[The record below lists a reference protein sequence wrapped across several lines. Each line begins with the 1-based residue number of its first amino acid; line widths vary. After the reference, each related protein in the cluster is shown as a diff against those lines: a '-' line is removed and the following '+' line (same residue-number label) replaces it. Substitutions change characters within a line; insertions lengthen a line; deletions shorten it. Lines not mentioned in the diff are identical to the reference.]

1 MTYDR
6 DWDCDGLI
14 RMKDAK
20 TVKLYE
26 QLRNEQPSYEQCFS
40 AFTQQRFD
48 EEYQKLV
55 AKGQIKD
62 GEKVYYAAHITG
74 LYGTKEGLDKVFE
87 FNRAIDDRIKNEC
100 DPQEVYFYEY
110 NNYECMN
117 REDGDKPAIITI
129 LHIFGEEVARSI
141 KRYSN
146 YSSIDEII
154 KTK

>member
-1 MTYDR
+1 MTHDR

-20 TVKLYE
+20 TVELYV
-26 QLRNEQPSYEQCFS
+26 QLRNERPSYEQCFF
-40 AFTQQRFD
+40 AFSQERFD

-55 AKGQIKD
+55 ASGQIKNGD
-62 GEKVYYAAHITG
+62 KVYYVANITG

-87 FNRAIDDRIKNEC
+87 FKRAIDERIKNEC

-117 REDGDKPAIITI
+117 REDGDSPAIDVI
-129 LHIFGEEVARSI
+129 LHIFGVDVARRI
-141 KRYSN
+141 KRYSI
-146 YSSIDEII
+146 IDENI
-154 KTK
+154 